1 MDKRI
6 VTDVAVIGDGPA
18 GSTVAL
24 KLSRLGLSVALLG
37 LPFSSKK
44 IFGETLPPDIKAS
57 LIHLGVWKDFLNDD
71 HLPSAGNISVW
82 GGTEIKEN
90 NFIFHPDSFG
100 WHLDRLKFNS
110 MLVNAA
116 KKAGAFYS
124 KSEIERMDIKFDKIW
139 NLKLRDKKVIYTK
152 FLVDAT
158 GRTSW
163 FSRRQ
168 GIKRIAFDNICGY
181 VSFHFSRTKEDSN
194 SMTLIESAPDGW
206 WYSALLPRN
215 IRVTSFFTSVNLPAA
230 HNARSRSGWE
240 KIMNKTNY
248 TKLNIENYNYE
259 FISGPHAMISNSSV
273 LEKII
278 GQNWLAVGD
287 ASVTYDPLSSNGI
300 LSAINNSIIVGD
312 RIAENV
318 STKNESFED
327 YDKKIK
333 ADFCSYLVRRNYYYN
348 LEKRWKNNTFWKEN
362 QVPITSEYV
371 LSKLQT

>member
-240 KIMNKTNY
+240 KI
-248 TKLNIENYNYE
+248 
-259 FISGPHAMISNSSV
+259 
-273 LEKII
+273 I